1 MSSTLIL
8 ITANYTRGRSV
19 RLHRLGGVCAD
30 THTGYVQNNRQ
41 YKMRLNKNRVI
52 IFALCVMMAFP
63 AFAQRD
69 IKTFDRIGLNAIIS
83 ILGPHEGEDGMYD
96 DEVLIHYEEGDTYI
110 CLNTT
115 TNELLGFNTDSPS
128 FCVLS
133 DYVSGG
139 FKVGDSFEKLRSF
152 DFVHSNYGKNRSGN
166 ALTLLESS
174 PERDYYEAF
183 GLERKFFH
191 FCVKNG
197 IITSIIMGTVDD
209 ETAEYQNVDMTN
221 SPW

>member
-1 MSSTLIL
+1 M
-8 ITANYTRGRSV
+8 
-19 RLHRLGGVCAD
+19 
-30 THTGYVQNNRQ
+30 
-41 YKMRLNKNRVI
+41 KRVI
-52 IFALCVMMAFP
+52 LFALCVITTIP

-96 DEVLIHYEEGDTYI
+96 DEVLIHYEEGDTCI

-115 TNELLGFNTDSPS
+115 TYELLGFNTDSPS

-133 DYVSGG
+133 DYVPGG

-152 DFVHSNYGKNRSGN
+152 DFVHSSYGKNRPGN
-166 ALTLLESS
+166 ALTLLDSS
-174 PERDYYEAF
+174 SEREYYEVF
-183 GLERKFFH
+183 GLERKFFN

-197 IITSIIMGTVDD
+197 IITSVIMGTLED
-209 ETAEYQNVDMTN
+209 ETAESLNVDMTN